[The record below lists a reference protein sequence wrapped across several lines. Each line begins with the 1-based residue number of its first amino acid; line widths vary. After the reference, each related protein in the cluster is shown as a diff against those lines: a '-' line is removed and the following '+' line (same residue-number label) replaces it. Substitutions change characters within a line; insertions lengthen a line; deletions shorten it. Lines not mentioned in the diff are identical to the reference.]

1 MDLIKKI
8 FKIFSYILYIIP
20 GVWIAVIVSKTTK
33 RFESSDNTDDIV
45 KNAQKIN
52 IWTIAL
58 GAFVWACIASFF
70 VLKSKHVDEPEQ
82 MLYLAGF
89 SIVLFVIFCYKKIKY
104 T

>member
-20 GVWIAVIVSKTTK
+20 GVWIAVIVSKATK
-33 RFESSDNTDDIV
+33 RFESSGNTDDIV

-70 VLKSKHVDEPEQ
+70 VLKFKHVDEPEQ
-82 MLYLAGF
+82 MLYLAGL